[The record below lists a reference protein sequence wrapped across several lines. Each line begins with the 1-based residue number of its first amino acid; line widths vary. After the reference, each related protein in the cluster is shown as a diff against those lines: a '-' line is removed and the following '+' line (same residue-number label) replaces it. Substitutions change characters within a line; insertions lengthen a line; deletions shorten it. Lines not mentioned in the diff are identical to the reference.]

1 MKLKDLFKKVCSL
14 FSFRYNFNYYF
25 VLFETISSLVYSFI
39 FLRKQKHNSNILHS
53 CNIIFYNGGSTL
65 VLSVKIVNKN
75 IIKRIERNF
84 IWAKRGLAWKPTS
97 QVTLKKWLT
106 YWKREKRQSSFFSE
120 YLEMSLNKR
129 LTS

>member
-84 IWAKRGLAWKPTS
+84 I
-97 QVTLKKWLT
+97 
-106 YWKREKRQSSFFSE
+106 
-120 YLEMSLNKR
+120 
-129 LTS
+129 